1 VKRAGILNAALS
13 GALARLGHTDQVL
26 ICDSGMPIPAGAE
39 VVDLAFLPGIPGF
52 AEVLDG
58 ILAELVVEGAVAAEE
73 VQGGNPECDAFL
85 DDRLPGLAHVPH
97 EELKLLA
104 HRVKLVVRT
113 GEATPYANVILRC
126 GVAF

>member
-1 VKRAGILNAALS
+1 MKRGGILNGALS

-26 ICDSGMPIPAGAE
+26 ICDSGMPIPAGAD
-39 VVDLAFLPGIPGF
+39 VVDLAFTLGVPGF

-58 ILAELVVEGAVAAEE
+58 ILTELVVEGAVAAEE
-73 VQGGNPECDAFL
+73 VVGGNPECHALL
-85 DDRLPGLAHVPH
+85 DDRLPALTYVPH

-104 HRVKLVVRT
+104 HAVKLVVRT

>member
-1 VKRAGILNAALS
+1 MKRAGILNGALS

-26 ICDSGMPIPAGAE
+26 ICDSGMPIPADVE

-58 ILAELVVEGAVAAEE
+58 ILTELVVEGAIAAEE
-73 VQGGNPECDAFL
+73 VVGGNPECHALL
-85 DDRLPGLAHVPH
+85 DDRLPALTYVPH

-104 HRVKLVVRT
+104 HAVKLVVRT